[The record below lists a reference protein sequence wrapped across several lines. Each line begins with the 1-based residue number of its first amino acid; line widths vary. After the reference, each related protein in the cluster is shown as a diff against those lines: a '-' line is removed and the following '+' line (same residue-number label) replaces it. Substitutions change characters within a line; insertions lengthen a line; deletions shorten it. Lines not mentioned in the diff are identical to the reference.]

1 MLSDLLTLKGRWL
14 WAMSVG
20 IGYIQTQILRNF
32 FFLIDVLAHGDQDS
46 RTLFMIINLRTSM
59 IPGLIVGLVM
69 GCVTMGSPPRWRWVM
84 LVGLGW
90 SASWGLGY
98 WVINELSALAPTNE
112 LPIPE
117 TFLSEDL
124 QIILAYSL
132 TFGFVS
138 SLIIGIGFL
147 TCFPQS
153 LKLRDR
159 PSQEDT

>member
-1 MLSDLLTLKGRWL
+1 MPYIT
-14 WAMSVG
+14 SVEQNEMEFTHC
-20 IGYIQTQILRNF
+20 ISSCL
-32 FFLIDVLAHGDQDS
+32 D
-46 RTLFMIINLRTSM
+46 
-59 IPGLIVGLVM
+59 
-69 GCVTMGSPPRWRWVM
+69 
-84 LVGLGW
+84 
-90 SASWGLGY
+90 
-98 WVINELSALAPTNE
+98 INELSALAPTNE

-159 PSQEDT
+159 PYQEDTSIET